1 MNEDDKELLISTS
14 ERAKSNTHQ
23 IEEIKADIKEIKE
36 DNKAIYELT
45 YSVKGILERM
55 TDMKD
60 NINDIKQGQEN
71 LSKKV
76 DDLEKKPY
84 KEFEQTKHDIKVK
97 VAVSIGGSVIL
108 GLIAYICGLIG
119 SGAIK
124 L

>member
-1 MNEDDKELLISTS
+1 MTEDDKVVLIETEQRS
-14 ERAKSNTHQ
+14 KSNTRQ

-36 DNKAIYELT
+36 DNKAIYDLT
-45 YSVKGILERM
+45 YSVKGILEKM

-60 NINDIKQGQEN
+60 SIVDIKQGQEK

-76 DDLEKKPY
+76 DDLERKPL
-84 KEFEQTKHDIKVK
+84 KEFEQTKHDLKVK
-97 VAVSIGGSVIL
+97 ILAGVGGTVLLAIISYV
-108 GLIAYICGLIG
+108 CGLIG